1 MRWSAN
7 VRLSAWCIMDGMISM
22 EALSRR
28 RFLQI
33 MLAAQGAQSASAQGQ
48 PFKSL
53 ASRDAAEIEALTAQ
67 IIPSTD
73 SPGAREAHVI
83 YFIDQALATFDRNKR
98 DVYRKGLAAV
108 QKKRRELFPGSQ
120 SIAALNPD
128 QQISLLGAIDKTP
141 FFEALRT
148 HTVMGFLANPEYG
161 GNRNQTGW
169 KHIGFQSSHHFA
181 PPFGY
186 YDKEDNR

>member
-1 MRWSAN
+1 
-7 VRLSAWCIMDGMISM
+7 M
-22 EALSRR
+22 EAPSRR
-28 RFLQI
+28 RLLQVI
-33 MLAAQGAQSASAQGQ
+33 LAAQGAQLASAQGQ

-53 ASRDAAEIEALTAQ
+53 SSSDAAEIEALTAQ

-83 YFIDQALATFDRNKR
+83 HFIDQALASFDRHKR
-98 DVYRKGLAAV
+98 DVYGKGLAAV
-108 QKKRRELFPGSQ
+108 QEKRRELFPGSQ
-120 SIAALNPD
+120 SIAALNRD
-128 QQISLLGAIDKTP
+128 QQISLLGAIEKTP
-141 FFEALRT
+141 FFETLRT

-161 GNRNQTGW
+161 GNRNQIGW

-186 YDKEDNR
+186 YDLGYSDKEENQ

>member
-1 MRWSAN
+1 MYR
-7 VRLSAWCIMDGMISM
+7 MISM
-22 EALSRR
+22 EAPSRR
-28 RFLQI
+28 RLIQI
-33 MLAAQGAQSASAQGQ
+33 MFAAQGAQLASAQGQ

-53 ASRDAAEIEALTAQ
+53 SSSDAAEIEALTAQ

-83 YFIDQALATFDRNKR
+83 FFIDQALATFDRHKR
-98 DVYRKGLAAV
+98 DAYGNGLAAI
-108 QKKRRELFPGSQ
+108 QEKRRELFPDSQ

-128 QQISLLGAIDKTP
+128 QQISLLGAIEKTQ
-141 FFEALRT
+141 FFETLRT

-161 GNRNQTGW
+161 GNRNQIGW
-169 KHIGFQSSHHFA
+169 KHVGFQSSHHFS

-186 YDKEDNR
+186 YDQEENR

>member
-1 MRWSAN
+1 MNSA
-7 VRLSAWCIMDGMISM
+7 V
-22 EALSRR
+22 ALSRR
-28 RFLQI
+28 QLLQI
-33 MLAAQGAQSASAQGQ
+33 MLAAQGAHLASAQGQ
-48 PFKSL
+48 PFKRLS
-53 ASRDAAEIEALTAQ
+53 SSDAAEIDALTAQ

-83 YFIDQALATFDRNKR
+83 YFIDQALATFDSHKR
-98 DVYRKGLAAV
+98 DAYLNGLAAV
-108 QKKRRELFPGSQ
+108 QEKRRELFPGSQ

-128 QQISLLGAIDKTP
+128 QQISLLGAIEKTE
-141 FFEALRT
+141 FFETLRT

-169 KHIGFQSSHHFA
+169 KHLGFESSHHFA

-186 YDKEDNR
+186 YDQEENQ

>member
-1 MRWSAN
+1 
-7 VRLSAWCIMDGMISM
+7 VHLSAWCIMDGMISM

-28 RFLQI
+28 RFFEI
-33 MLAAQGAQSASAQGQ
+33 MLAAQGAQFASAQGQ

-53 ASRDAAEIEALTAQ
+53 SSGDAAEIEALAAQ

-83 YFIDQALATFDRNKR
+83 YFIDQALATFDRHKR

-120 SIAALNPD
+120 SIAALKSD
-128 QQISLLGAIDKTP
+128 QQISLLGAIEKSP

-186 YDKEDNR
+186 YDQEDNR

>member
-1 MRWSAN
+1 
-7 VRLSAWCIMDGMISM
+7 MDGMISM
-22 EALSRR
+22 KTPSRR
-28 RFLQI
+28 RFFQI
-33 MLAAQGAQSASAQGQ
+33 MLAAQGARLASAQGQ

-53 ASRDAAEIEALTAQ
+53 SSRDAAEIEALTAQ

-83 YFIDQALATFDRNKR
+83 YFVDQALATFDKDKR
-98 DVYRKGLAAV
+98 DAYRDGLAAV

-120 SIAALNPD
+120 SIAALNPE
-128 QQISLLGAIDKTP
+128 QQISLLGAIEKTK
-141 FFEALRT
+141 FFETLRT

-186 YDKEDNR
+186 YDQEDNR

>member
-1 MRWSAN
+1 MGAMFSR
-7 VRLSAWCIMDGMISM
+7 

-28 RFLQI
+28 GFLQI
-33 MLAAQGAQSASAQGQ
+33 MLAAQGAQLAAAQGQ
-48 PFKSL
+48 AFKSL
-53 ASRDAAEIEALTAQ
+53 SSTDAAEIEALTAQ

-83 YFIDQALATFDRNKR
+83 YFIDQALATFDRQKR

-108 QKKRRELFPGSQ
+108 QRKRRELFPGSQ
-120 SIAALNPD
+120 SIALLTPV
-128 QQISLLGAIDKTP
+128 QQISLLGAIEKTP

-161 GNRNQTGW
+161 GNRNQSGW
-169 KHIGFQSSHHFA
+169 KQIGFQSSHHFA
-181 PPFGY
+181 PPFGH
-186 YDKEDNR
+186 YDREDNR

>member
-1 MRWSAN
+1 MA
-7 VRLSAWCIMDGMISM
+7 GMVSM

-33 MLAAQGAQSASAQGQ
+33 MLAAQGAQFASAQGR

-53 ASRDAAEIEALTAQ
+53 SSRDAAEIEALTAQ

-83 YFIDQALATFDRNKR
+83 YFIDEALATFDGHKR

-108 QKKRRELFPGSQ
+108 QKRRRKLFPGSQ
-120 SIAALNPD
+120 SIAALNPP
-128 QQISLLGAIDKTP
+128 QQISLLGAIEKTP

-186 YDKEDNR
+186 YDQEETR

>member
-1 MRWSAN
+1 GSEPRPKGADFDG
-7 VRLSAWCIMDGMISM
+7 IMYARISM
-22 EALSRR
+22 QAPSRR
-28 RFLQI
+28 RLLQI
-33 MLAAQGAQSASAQGQ
+33 MLAAQGAQLASAQRQ
-48 PFKSL
+48 PFRSL
-53 ASRDAAEIEALTAQ
+53 SSSDAAEIEALTAQ

-73 SPGAREAHVI
+73 SPGAREAHVV
-83 YFIDQALATFDRNKR
+83 YFIDQALATFDRHKR
-98 DVYRKGLAAV
+98 DVYANGLPAV
-108 QKKRRELFPGSQ
+108 QEKRRELFPGSQ

-128 QQISLLGAIDKTP
+128 QQISLLGAIEKTP
-141 FFEALRT
+141 FFETLRT

-186 YDKEDNR
+186 YDQEENQ

>member
-1 MRWSAN
+1 
-7 VRLSAWCIMDGMISM
+7 VRLLAWCIMDGMISR

-53 ASRDAAEIEALTAQ
+53 SSRDAAEIEALTAQ

-83 YFIDQALATFDRNKR
+83 YFIDQALATFDKNKR

-108 QKKRRELFPGSQ
+108 QKKRREFFPGSQ

-186 YDKEDNR
+186 YDQEDNR